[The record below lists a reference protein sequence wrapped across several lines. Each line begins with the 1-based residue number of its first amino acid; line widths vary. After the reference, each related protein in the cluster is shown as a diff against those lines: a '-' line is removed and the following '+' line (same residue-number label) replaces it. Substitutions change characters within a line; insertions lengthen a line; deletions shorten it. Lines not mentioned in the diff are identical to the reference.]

1 MPSLER
7 IQKRIVTA
15 NELQSVVTSMKGMA
29 AANVRHFQAAVES
42 LRDYMLSVERS
53 MQIVLHE
60 HPEHI
65 DTLRQDTPEH
75 LAAVVFGSEQGMSG
89 RFNRQIVDHAVA
101 RLSGARTGREART
114 LWVVG
119 ERAQP
124 TLEEAGC
131 EVAGVVHPPSS
142 LAGITEFVY
151 ELLIRIE
158 RWREQYP
165 AGRVLLFYNR
175 SLGGA
180 SYQPETHQLAPIDT
194 AWLTELLNT
203 PWPARSVPMTL
214 APWQTMFATLVKEY
228 LFIMLFRAS
237 AESLARE
244 NASRLAAMQ
253 SAERNIEER
262 LDDLNRQYRHDRQTA
277 ITEELLDIAAGFEA
291 LGGGG
296 EA

>member
-42 LRDYMLSVERS
+42 LRDYTLSVERS
-53 MQIVLHE
+53 FRIVLHE

-65 DTLRQDTPEH
+65 DTLRRGEPEH

-89 RFNRQIVDHAVA
+89 RFNRQIVDHATA
-101 RLSGARTGREART
+101 RLSGLKIEPQNRT

-119 ERAQP
+119 ERVRP
-124 TLEEAGC
+124 TLEEADY
-131 EVAGVVHPPSS
+131 EIADVVHPPSS

-151 ELLIRIE
+151 DLLIRIE
-158 RWREQYP
+158 DWREKHSS
-165 AGRVLLFYNR
+165 ARVLLFYNR

-180 SYQPETHQLAPIDT
+180 SYQPETLQLVPIDT
-194 AWLTELLNT
+194 AWLEELRGQA
-203 PWPARSVPMTL
+203 WPARSLPMTL
-214 APWQTMFATLVKEY
+214 VPWQTMFANLVREY

-237 AESLARE
+237 AESLASE

-253 SAERNIEER
+253 SAERNIEDR
-262 LDDLNRQYRHDRQTA
+262 LDELNRQYRHDRQTA

-291 LGGGG
+291 LGGGEG
-296 EA
+296 